1 MNSKVDFDDPV
12 VNTELDEIDRKL
24 KRKEKLLRDRENH
37 SNNSGRRKINFNPR
51 FVARNYE
58 DYMSNDD

>member
-1 MNSKVDFDDPV
+1 MNNKIDFDDSV

-24 KRKEKLLRDRENH
+24 KRKEKVLRDRDNH
-37 SNNSGRRKINFNPR
+37 SNGGRRKKNFNPR

-58 DYMSNDD
+58 DYVSNED